1 MHKVTERSVTLK
13 LRMGVWIS
21 MGARRGEDGK
31 TRKEQILAA
40 AFSLTTAGNRWSL
53 ADVALA
59 VGVSKTALYRHFR
72 DKDELLREMDN
83 ALLDRIVE
91 TINAAPSGRVGV
103 SNAVVSFFRENPG
116 YFYRIH
122 SRIAEDPLFVESAI
136 AAIRDRCPLVG
147 AVFAEADQ
155 FGAQKKAQFRL
166 GLLKGAVTVFFASH
180 PQVDCADCPERILE
194 WHENG
199 LPSLAVPSDGR
210 LDALE
215 RACSL
220 DESEF
225 QDETPILE
233 AIASVIAER
242 GIANTTIERIAER
255 MGTAKSSLYFYYKNK
270 EEMLNVLLQNH
281 IRRIESLTGRIVPS
295 GRDLAEQL
303 YISVALQTN
312 YLILQPNSIP
322 VFNWIHY
329 EMTTD
334 GDRESV
340 TSADLAEFLSHYRV
354 DELGPDKERFIY
366 VLKWAMVLAS
376 ATVSQGMRFIDDPK
390 KLRLAVRDMFKRILR
405 GEKEIS

>member
-1 MHKVTERSVTLK
+1 
-13 LRMGVWIS
+13 

-53 ADVALA
+53 ADVAKA
-59 VGVSKTALYRHFR
+59 VGVSKTALYRHFS
-72 DKDELLREMDN
+72 DKEELLREMDS
-83 ALLDRIVE
+83 ALIDRIVE
-91 TINAAPSGRVGV
+91 TINAAPKSRLEL
-103 SNAVVSFFRENPG
+103 SQAVVRFFRENVG
-116 YFYRIH
+116 HFYRIH
-122 SRIAEDPLFVESAI
+122 TRLAEDPLFVESAI
-136 AAIRDRCPLVG
+136 ASIRDRCPLVG
-147 AVFAEADQ
+147 AVFAEADRL
-155 FGAQKKAQFRL
+155 GAQKKARFRL
-166 GLLKGAVTVFFASH
+166 GLLKSAVTVFFASH
-180 PQVDCADCPERILE
+180 PQVDCLNCPEVILE

-199 LPSLAVPSDGR
+199 LPRLSVPSDNR
-210 LDALE
+210 LNALD
-215 RACSL
+215 RACRL
-220 DESEF
+220 DESEL

-270 EEMLNVLLQNH
+270 EEMLSVLLQNH
-281 IRRIESLTGRIVPS
+281 IRRIENLSGRIVPS

-303 YISVALQTN
+303 YISVVLQTN

-329 EMTTD
+329 EMSAD
-334 GDRESV
+334 GERENV
-340 TSADLAEFLSHYRV
+340 ASADLDSFLSHYRV
-354 DELGPDKERFIY
+354 DELGPDAGRFIY
-366 VLKWAMVLAS
+366 VLKWAMILTS

-390 KLRLAVRDMFKRILR
+390 KLRTAVRDMFKRILR